1 MASGRLERRRRRAV
15 IYGAVV
21 IAFFLGLVG
30 LSLVSQHGLPFAP
43 RTEVRAAFSDIGS
56 LRQGDDVRI
65 ANVRVGYVKDIELV
79 KGNNPNGSSTVPVA
93 TLLFDNERPVYNNA
107 QAVTASV
114 GARSALGQKFV
125 EFAPGDPSAGLLPAN
140 KLITAQRT
148 VGAQELSDL
157 LGVLDLPTRQAIG
170 SVVRNVGGGLAGHSD
185 DLHAGFDSAPYI
197 LPDLATVSDA
207 LNNNSGRDFASLLH
221 SADEL
226 SRSFIGRQ
234 QYLGSLLKK
243 LDPTLAAINADNGKA
258 IGATLQTAPEALRK
272 TRAALISLD
281 TPLLNTG
288 QAALRLQPGGRSL
301 GQATPDTRGFL
312 RESPRPLHKVPE
324 VSRAGQPAFSRA
336 ATTFHKAQPLSPQL
350 QNLFGRGGA
359 IAQVISPFSPEASL
373 FFTNATKAL
382 QEGNNN
388 FHWLNFIAVVSSD
401 DATDAL
407 GGVVRNPLQS
417 RDAYP
422 KPGEAPKEYQAP
434 PGPNNVPHLSANPLK
449 GLGR

>member
-1 MASGRLERRRRRAV
+1 MASRLERRRRRAV
-15 IYGAVV
+15 LYGGIV

-43 RTEVRAAFSDIGS
+43 RTQVRAAFSDVGS

-65 ANVRVGYVKDIELV
+65 ANVRVGYVKDIELM
-79 KGNNPNGSSTVPVA
+79 KGYNPSGSSTVSVA
-93 TLLFDNERPVYNNA
+93 TLLFDHERPVYNNA
-107 QAVTASV
+107 QAITASV
-114 GARSALGQKFV
+114 GARSGLGQKFV
-125 EFAPGDPSAGLLPAN
+125 EFAPGDPSAGLLPTN
-140 KLITAQRT
+140 KLIAAQRT

-185 DLHAGFDSAPYI
+185 DLHAAFDSTPYI
-197 LPDLATVSDA
+197 LPDLATVSDD
-207 LNNNSGRDFASLLH
+207 LNINNGRDFASLLH

-243 LDPTLAAINADNGKA
+243 LDPTLAAINADDGKA
-258 IGATLQTAPEALRK
+258 LGATLQTAPEALRK

-281 TPLLNTG
+281 VPLQNTG
-288 QAALRLQPGGRSL
+288 TAAKNLQPGGRSL
-301 GQATPDTRGFL
+301 GQATPDVRGFL
-312 RESPRPLHKVPE
+312 RESPRPLDRVPG
-324 VSRAGQPAFSRA
+324 VSRAGQPAFEDA
-336 ATTFHKAQPLSPQL
+336 ASTFHKAQPLAPQL
-350 QNLFGRGGA
+350 QNVFGRGGA
-359 IAQVISPFSPEASL
+359 IAQVVSPYSPEVSL
-373 FFTNATKAL
+373 FFTYATKAL

-388 FHWLNFIAVVSSD
+388 FHWLHFIFDVGSD
-401 DATDAL
+401 NATDL
-407 GGVVRNPLQS
+407 PGGVVRDPLQS

-422 KPGEAPKEYQAP
+422 APGQAPKQYQAP
-434 PGPNNVPHLSANPLK
+434 PGPNNMPRLPANPLK